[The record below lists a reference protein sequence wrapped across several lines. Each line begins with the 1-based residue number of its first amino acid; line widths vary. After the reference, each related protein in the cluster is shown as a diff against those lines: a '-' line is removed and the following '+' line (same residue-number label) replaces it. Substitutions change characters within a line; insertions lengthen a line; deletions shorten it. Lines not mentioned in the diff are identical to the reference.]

1 MGVSSFGP
9 AARTTVGSSAAEAY
23 RGIWIS
29 RSSFILRS
37 MNDSLMQSR
46 MRRLQQLRLRDLRL
60 LDAIEAHG
68 TLQAV
73 ARALFVT
80 QPAVSQALQSLEAAV
95 GVPLAIRSR
104 RGVVLTDPGRTM
116 RVHLQAAHATL
127 AAGLAR
133 LDAAPARPLLR
144 LGTIPYALI
153 DAIPAALA
161 RLGNAPFV
169 LRIVSG
175 AVDALMR
182 ALREGTVDAVVTRRA
197 PVGDRDTGPAVSA
210 TPITSIRNAIACG
223 SDHRLARRP
232 PVLAELAREDWVL
245 PADGAVLRQALDT
258 LFSQAGMEPP
268 RPGVESGNFS
278 DNLRIAAAARLLT
291 VAPVDVI
298 EQARPVMRVL
308 LEPPGWQ
315 AEVVLL
321 CLADRADW
329 PPLAALRDALVPPG
343 RARGRAV
350 SRRAARG
357 PA

>member
-1 MGVSSFGP
+1 
-9 AARTTVGSSAAEAY
+9 
-23 RGIWIS
+23 
-29 RSSFILRS
+29 
-37 MNDSLMQSR
+37 MNDPLISAR

-80 QPAVSQALQSLEAAV
+80 QPAVSQALRSLEEAV
-95 GVPLAIRSR
+95 GVPLAVRSR

-144 LGTIPYALI
+144 LGTIPYALV
-153 DAIPAALA
+153 DAMPAALA
-161 RLGNAPFV
+161 RLGDAPFS

-182 ALREGTVDAVVTRRA
+182 ALLDGTVDAVVTRRA
-197 PVGDRDTGPAVSA
+197 RVGDRDTGPAVHA
-210 TPITSIRNAIACG
+210 TQITTIRNAIACG
-223 SDHRLARRP
+223 RDHRLARRV
-232 PVLAELAREDWVL
+232 PVLAALAREDWVL
-245 PADGAVLRQALDT
+245 PGDGAVVRKALDA
-258 LFSQAGMEPP
+258 LFAQAGLEPP
-268 RPGVESGNFS
+268 RVRVESGNFS

-298 EQARPVMRVL
+298 ERARPAMRVL

-315 AEVVLL
+315 SEVMLM

-329 PPLAALRDALVPPG
+329 PPLAALRAALVPPHE
-343 RARGRAV
+343 
-350 SRRAARG
+350 RRTR
-357 PA
+357 PLRPIHRSTM